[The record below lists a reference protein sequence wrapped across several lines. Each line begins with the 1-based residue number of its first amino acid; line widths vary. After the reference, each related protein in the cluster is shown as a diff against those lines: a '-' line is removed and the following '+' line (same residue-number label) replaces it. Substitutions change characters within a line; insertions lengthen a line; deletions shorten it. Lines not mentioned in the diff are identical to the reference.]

1 MNRLNI
7 KLDIKPN
14 IKQALAALLTSV
26 MALVYPL
33 STLAADTGAI
43 DTPTEVT
50 AKADPFVSAMSAG
63 RNAVKAKNWTLA
75 AKDFD
80 TAVKL
85 NAKSAD
91 AHNMLA
97 YSARHLNDY
106 PRARKHYDE
115 ALRLEPNHRGA
126 HEYVGIMYLKLNQL
140 PDAQKHLAA
149 LEKIC
154 NKKCEEYD
162 DLSKAIAAYT
172 KK

>member
-1 MNRLNI
+1 MFRFNL
-7 KLDIKPN
+7 
-14 IKQALAALLTSV
+14 KQLLAIIAISSI
-26 MALVYPL
+26 AIVYPF
-33 STLAADTGAI
+33 SAQAADTGTI
-43 DTPTEVT
+43 DTSTDAPAT
-50 AKADPFVSAMSAG
+50 ATKADPFVGAMAAG
-63 RNAVKAKNWTLA
+63 RAAVKAKNWTLA

-80 TAVKL
+80 IAVKQ
-85 NAKSAD
+85 NPKSAD

-162 DLSKAIAAYT
+162 DLAKAIAAYS